1 MSFVKYTMVSRVE
14 STTVY
19 LMRDIADMASLC
31 IWMHPFAIKDLESQ
45 YTNITTLRRGDT
57 GGFSNNVV
65 FDDNEQMTA
74 HSMCRNPFKG
84 GNLA

>member
-1 MSFVKYTMVSRVE
+1 MVSRVE

-45 YTNITTLRRGDT
+45 YTNISTLLCGDMK
-57 GGFSNNVV
+57 GYRDNVI

-74 HSMCRNPFKG
+74 HSMCRNPFKD